1 MIANK
6 YPESWEDVT
15 FAKFK
20 QISNLPT
27 FEAQFK
33 ALTGIDRRTI
43 QLQNAHKYAWALNPP
58 TFENYIPSLTF
69 EFGGDIYAFLG
80 GVKSNELGQIP
91 LGVIEACYSERAK
104 NEEPYLVAL
113 LYWKQGETFADL
125 MNELDE
131 RTKLFRHLPME
142 KIFGI
147 NSFFLLISQ
156 NFVDNSQTVSKSNQ
170 V

>member
-33 ALTGIDRRTI
+33 ALTGRDRRTI
-43 QLQNAHKYAWALNPP
+43 QLQDAHKYDWVLNQPK
-58 TFENYIPSLTF
+58 FENYIPSLTF

-80 GVKSNELGQIP
+80 GVKTNEVGQIP
-91 LGVIEACYSERAK
+91 LGVIEACHSERAK

-125 MNELDE
+125 MNELEE

-147 NSFFLLISQ
+147 NAFFLLISQ
-156 NFVDNSQTVSKSNQ
+156 NFVVNSQSASKNPLH
-170 V
+170 